1 VVSFIGLSSYSP
13 SGSGILTLEDLLGYY
28 FFDQKVLDQAL
39 TRPAR
44 KVISCDQ
51 RIPGLL
57 GEAVLSAIIL
67 DLLRRDGIN
76 DPGKLVQSKDSISR
90 REILAAIGEQLSIW
104 SFIRFA
110 ADEQEPAGELKCM
123 ILADTLEALIGGVF
137 IDGGYEAAEQ
147 RVKRWFSE
155 YLP

>member
-1 VVSFIGLSSYSP
+1 VIFIGLSSYSP
-13 SGSGILTLEDLLGYY
+13 SGSGSLAIEDLLGYY
-28 FFDQKVLDQAL
+28 FFDHEVLDQAL
-39 TRPAR
+39 TRPTR
-44 KVISCDQ
+44 KVILCDQ

-57 GEAVLSAIIL
+57 GKAVLSAIIL

-76 DPGKLVQSKDSISR
+76 DPGKLVQTKDSITK
-90 REILAAIGEQLSIW
+90 REILAAISEQLSIW

-110 ADEQEPAGELKCM
+110 EEEREPAGELKSM
-123 ILADTLEALIGGVF
+123 ILADTLVALIGGVF

-155 YLP
+155 YL

>member
-1 VVSFIGLSSYSP
+1 M
-13 SGSGILTLEDLLGYY
+13 EDLLGYF
-28 FFDQKVLDQAL
+28 FFDREVLDQAL
-39 TRPAR
+39 TRPVR

-57 GEAVLSAIIL
+57 GEAVLSIIIL
-67 DLLRRDGIN
+67 DLLRRDGMN
-76 DPGKLVQSKDSISR
+76 DPGRVLQTKDSIMK

-110 ADEQEPAGELKCM
+110 PGEQEPAGELKST
-123 ILADTLEALIGGVF
+123 ILADTLLAIIGGVF

>member
-1 VVSFIGLSSYSP
+1 VSFIGLSSHSP
-13 SGSGILTLEDLLGYY
+13 SGSGSLAIEDLLGYF
-28 FFDQKVLDQAL
+28 FFDPEVLDQAL
-39 TRPAR
+39 TRPVRRA
-44 KVISCDQ
+44 ISCDQ

-57 GEAVLSAIIL
+57 GEAVISAIIL
-67 DLLRRDGIN
+67 DLLRRGGMN
-76 DPGKLVQSKDSISR
+76 DPNKLLQTKDSIMK

-110 ADEQEPAGELKCM
+110 ADEREPAGELKSM
-123 ILADTLEALIGGVF
+123 ILADTVAALIGGVF

-155 YLP
+155 YL